1 MTRLLVLGLTL
12 LAIPSVTRA
21 GQFNK
26 VLSVGDPAPAWEN
39 LEGTDGQKHSL
50 QDFKDHDV
58 VVVVFTCNSC
68 PVAEGYEDRILA
80 FAQKHAGK
88 GSKVGL
94 VAINVNTVPADRL
107 PKMKERA
114 DQKKFPFPY
123 LYDPSQKIAKAY
135 GAMYTPEFFVIGRDR
150 KIAYMGAMD
159 DKSPPADAKTS
170 FLELAVDAALHGQ
183 RATVTET
190 LGRGCR
196 IRWNRSSD
204 EE

>member
-1 MTRLLVLGLTL
+1 MYRLLVLGLTL
-12 LAIPSVTRA
+12 LAMPAVVRA

-50 QDFKDHDV
+50 KDLKDHAV
-58 VVVVFTCNSC
+58 IVVVFTCNSC
-68 PVAEGYEDRILA
+68 PVAVSYEDRLLA

-88 GSKVGL
+88 GSQVQV
-94 VAINVNTVPADRL
+94 VAINVNTLPADRL

-114 DQKKFPFPY
+114 AQKKFPFPY

-150 KIAYMGAMD
+150 KIAYLGAMD

-170 FLELAVDAALHGQ
+170 YLESAVDAALHGK
-183 RATVTET
+183 RADVSET

-196 IRWNRSSD
+196 IRFHRNADD
-204 EE
+204 E